1 MAKRRRPKPEIDAGS
16 IEEVSDEVAGKIAVK
31 YTNDALAEGV
41 TSIACGHYV
50 YPRRHD
56 GSFLIHRKD
65 LEDVARQGLV
75 KA

>member
-1 MAKRRRPKPEIDAGS
+1 MKVP
-16 IEEVSDEVAGKIAVK
+16 VSQPLLDDKEAQYV
-31 YTNDALAEGV
+31 NDALAEGV